1 LDISVGWD
9 SSYLTQNDFNAVR
22 TQLHNEVVDLTNV
35 LLYMVDGSTNM
46 KDIIASG
53 NSNTALA
60 LLGAASNI
68 TANLN
73 EPNLQSTPAEVSPW
87 NIVSMIGSGL
97 TTAAAFGTDGLVN
110 PADIEGLNDTVD
122 LVADLFSDAAGAGGG
137 FTTAGT
143 SSSTGLPS
151 ADYQLA
157 TTLGQ
162 LANSDLQSGMLAGF
176 DATLDSI
183 TGDWGKL
190 HEIGPLIADPT
201 QKVFFSPNQVLQNA
215 TITLM
220 TQASQRSLYLSLLP
234 AFYQLHYWPQVYS
247 ESLTA
252 TNYPDMGYT
261 SNGDSNNCTAF
272 YTEGNA
278 PPPPNVT
285 TWYPSVG
292 GITYARSWDNAGTP
306 FFSDWSI
313 NPIDY
318 YIHALNFQNVGASD
332 SYANYLSSPLATL
345 LFTSGSGDLNFSM
358 DAFIAHSGPMDWRL
372 DGKGSSFLDFSIM
385 DPNSG
390 ANLTGHNDWNICS
403 VAYMSSGVGVG
414 VGPGGGSNPP

>member
-1 LDISVGWD
+1 MDISVGWD
-9 SSYLTQNDFNAVR
+9 SSYLTQNDFNAAR

-46 KDIIASG
+46 KGIIASG

-122 LVADLFSDAAGAGGG
+122 LVADLFSDA
-137 FTTAGT
+137 
-143 SSSTGLPS
+143 
-151 ADYQLA
+151 
-157 TTLGQ
+157 
-162 LANSDLQSGMLAGF
+162 
-176 DATLDSI
+176 
-183 TGDWGKL
+183 
-190 HEIGPLIADPT
+190 
-201 QKVFFSPNQVLQNA
+201 
-215 TITLM
+215 
-220 TQASQRSLYLSLLP
+220 
-234 AFYQLHYWPQVYS
+234 
-247 ESLTA
+247 
-252 TNYPDMGYT
+252 
-261 SNGDSNNCTAF
+261 
-272 YTEGNA
+272 
-278 PPPPNVT
+278 
-285 TWYPSVG
+285 SVG

>member
-1 LDISVGWD
+1 MDISVGWD

-234 AFYQLHYWPQVYS
+234 AFYQLHYWPQVVTHCYQLPGHGLYLQRRLEQLHGVLYRGECASTPKRDHLVSVRRRHYLRALLGQRRNSLLLGLEHQSDRLLYTRPQFS
-247 ESLTA
+247 ERR
-252 TNYPDMGYT
+252 
-261 SNGDSNNCTAF
+261 
-272 YTEGNA
+272 
-278 PPPPNVT
+278 
-285 TWYPSVG
+285 SVG
-292 GITYARSWDNAGTP
+292 
-306 FFSDWSI
+306 
-313 NPIDY
+313 
-318 YIHALNFQNVGASD
+318 
-332 SYANYLSSPLATL
+332 
-345 LFTSGSGDLNFSM
+345 
-358 DAFIAHSGPMDWRL
+358 
-372 DGKGSSFLDFSIM
+372 FLR
-385 DPNSG
+385 
-390 ANLTGHNDWNICS
+390 
-403 VAYMSSGVGVG
+403 
-414 VGPGGGSNPP
+414 